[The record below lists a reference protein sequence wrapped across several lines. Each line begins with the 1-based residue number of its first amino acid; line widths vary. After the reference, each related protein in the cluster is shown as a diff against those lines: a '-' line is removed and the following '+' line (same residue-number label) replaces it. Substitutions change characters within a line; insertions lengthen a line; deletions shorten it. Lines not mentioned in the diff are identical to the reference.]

1 MAMRF
6 NLRKRYIP
14 LQVPPYKRRIL
25 ATVTVLFFFILISI
39 GSFYVVDIRIR
50 PTLSHLA
57 EAKARQIA
65 TRAINEAVRSN
76 ISPNIRYQNL
86 IILNFDKEGKVAFMQ
101 PNTSEINRISAEAAL
116 AVQNRVKDLPQ
127 QVIKIPMG
135 QILGLKMLSG
145 MGPELPVRVQPI
157 GIVTSYIEDSFDVAG
172 INQIR
177 HRIFVTVTATVKMV
191 VPFVNRQVRISSK
204 VPLVEAIVMG
214 EVPNIYVGGSGGL
227 IIPASEGKK

>member
-1 MAMRF
+1 M
-6 NLRKRYIP
+6 P
-14 LQVPPYKRRIL
+14 LQVPPYKRRVL
-25 ATVTVLFFFILISI
+25 ATVTALVVFALIFL
-39 GSFYVVDIRIR
+39 GSFYIVDFRIR
-50 PTLSHLA
+50 PTLSQLA

-65 TRAINEAVRSN
+65 TRAINEAVRSH

-86 IILNFDKEGKVAFMQ
+86 IILNFDKEGKVSFMQ

-145 MGPELPVRVQPI
+145 LGPEIPVRVQPI
-157 GIVTSYIEDSFDVAG
+157 GVVTSFIEDSFDVAG

-177 HRIFVTVTATVKMV
+177 HRIFVTVTATIKMV

-204 VPLVEAIVMG
+204 VPLVEAVVMG
-214 EVPNIYVGGSGGL
+214 EVPNIYVGSGGGL
-227 IIPASEGKK
+227 ILPANEEKK

>member
-1 MAMRF
+1 MRF
-6 NLRKRYIP
+6 NLRKRYLP
-14 LQVPPYKRRIL
+14 LQVPPYKRRVL
-25 ATVTVLFFFILISI
+25 ATVTALVVFALIFL
-39 GSFYVVDIRIR
+39 GSFYIVDFRIR
-50 PTLSHLA
+50 PTLSQLA

-65 TRAINEAVRSN
+65 TRAINEAVRSH

-86 IILNFDKEGKVAFMQ
+86 IILNFDKEGKVSFMQ

-145 MGPELPVRVQPI
+145 LGPEIPVRVQPI
-157 GIVTSYIEDSFDVAG
+157 GVVTSFIEDSFDVAG

-177 HRIFVTVTATVKMV
+177 HRIFVTVTATIKMV

-204 VPLVEAIVMG
+204 VPLVEAVVMG
-214 EVPNIYVGGSGGL
+214 EVPNIYVGSGGGL
-227 IIPASEGKK
+227 ILPANEEKK

>member
-1 MAMRF
+1 MRF
-6 NLRKRYIP
+6 NLRKRYLP
-14 LQVPPYKRRIL
+14 LQVPPYKRRVL
-25 ATVTVLFFFILISI
+25 ATVTALVVFALIFL
-39 GSFYVVDIRIR
+39 GSFYIVDFRIR
-50 PTLSHLA
+50 PTLSQLA

-65 TRAINEAVRSN
+65 TRAINEAVRSH

-86 IILNFDKEGKVAFMQ
+86 IILNFDKEGKVSFMQ

-116 AVQNRVKDLPQ
+116 AVQNRVKDLPK

-145 MGPELPVRVQPI
+145 LGPEIPVRVQPI
-157 GIVTSYIEDSFDVAG
+157 GVVTSFIEDSFDVAG

-177 HRIFVTVTATVKMV
+177 HRIFVTVTATIKMV

-204 VPLVEAIVMG
+204 VPLVEAVVMG
-214 EVPNIYVGGSGGL
+214 EVPNIYVGSGGGL
-227 IIPASEGKK
+227 ILPANEEKK